1 MSVVRWQL
9 RPGIY
14 ADSIVLLKVQKGIAE
29 RPGVEEAGVVMGT
42 EANLTLLAA
51 QGLAPEGLAEA
62 ASDDLVV
69 VVRAESEPAATAA
82 LAALDEL
89 LGERRG
95 GGGEEEDYRPKSL
108 ATGLATLPS
117 ARWVLVSVPGRHA
130 ARVAREALDHG
141 RHVFL
146 FSDNVSLAEEVA
158 LKRQAAAR
166 GLLVA
171 GPDCG
176 TAIVAGTGL
185 GFANRVRRGAVGLVA
200 ASGTGL
206 QAVTSRLHAR
216 GAGVSHALG
225 TGGRDLRE
233 EVGGI
238 TILQALD
245 LLARDEG
252 TRVIVL
258 IAKPPAPAVAAR
270 VLAAARATGK
280 PTVVAFLGH
289 APPARRLGT
298 LTFALNLSE
307 AADLAAE
314 ALSEVP
320 GTSESKAGMD
330 SRLRGNDG
338 GEADSPGRH
347 PRESGDPSGSGSRSE
362 VPGTSGKG
370 HLRAL
375 FAGGT
380 LAYEAILGLVPWL
393 GTVASNLETEAS
405 WPLADL
411 GRSEGHTV
419 LDLGEDAFTV
429 GRPHPAMDSTLR
441 LARFRQEAADPE
453 AGLILL
459 DFVLGDAAQADPA
472 AEWASA
478 IARAR
483 AERPEL
489 EVVALVIG
497 TEEDPQD
504 ATAQAVVLEGAGAR
518 VFTDSAAAVV
528 WVGERLA
535 PTWHSP
541 FPPVDASALGAPLA
555 AVSVGLELFAASLVD
570 QGAQAMQV
578 EWRPPASGNERL
590 LAILDRLRR

>member
-9 RPGIY
+9 RPGLY
-14 ADSIVLLKVQKGIAE
+14 ADSIVLLRIQKGIAE
-29 RPGVEEAGVVMGT
+29 RPGVEDAGVVMGT
-42 EANLTLLAA
+42 VANLTLLAA

-69 VVRAESEPAATAA
+69 VVRAQSEPAATAA

-95 GGGEEEDYRPKSL
+95 GGGEEEDYRPRSL
-108 ATGLATLPS
+108 AAAVGTLPS

-130 ARVAREALDHG
+130 ARVARQALEWG

-158 LKRQAAAR
+158 LKREAAAR

-185 GFANRVRRGAVGLVA
+185 GFANRVRRGEVGVVA

-206 QAVTSRLHAR
+206 QAVASRLHAL
-216 GAGVSHALG
+216 GAGISHALG
-225 TGGRDLRE
+225 TGGRDLAE

-238 TILQALD
+238 TTLQALD

-270 VLAAARATGK
+270 VLAAARATAK
-280 PTVVAFLGH
+280 PTVVAFLGY
-289 APPARRLGT
+289 APPARRLGS
-298 LTFALNLSE
+298 LHFALNLSE
-307 AADLAAE
+307 AADLALE
-314 ALSEVP
+314 ALGAPSPSSASASPEVP
-320 GTSESKAGMD
+320 A
-330 SRLRGNDG
+330 
-338 GEADSPGRH
+338 
-347 PRESGDPSGSGSRSE
+347 
-362 VPGTSGKG
+362 TSGPG

-380 LAYEAILGLVPWL
+380 LAYEAILGLAPWL
-393 GTVASNLETEAS
+393 GTVASNLHSEAS
-405 WPLADL
+405 RPLADL

-453 AGLILL
+453 TGLILL

-472 AEWASA
+472 AEWAPA
-478 IARAR
+478 IAQAR
-483 AERPEL
+483 AERPGL

-504 ATAQAVVLEGAGAR
+504 AAAQAAALEGAGAR
-518 VFTDSAAAVV
+518 VFTDSAAAVA

-535 PTWHSP
+535 PPWQPP
-541 FPPVDASALGAPLA
+541 FPPAGAEALAAPLA
-555 AVSVGLELFAASLVD
+555 AVNVGLELFAASLVD
-570 QGAQAMQV
+570 QGAQALHV
-578 EWRPPASGNERL
+578 DWRPPAGGNERL